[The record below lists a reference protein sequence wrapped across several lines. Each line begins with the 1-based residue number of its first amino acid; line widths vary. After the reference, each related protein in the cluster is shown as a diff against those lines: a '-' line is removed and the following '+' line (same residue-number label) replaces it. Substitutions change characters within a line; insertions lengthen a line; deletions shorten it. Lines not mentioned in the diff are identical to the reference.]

1 MSTNQIINQNK
12 NGLIYD
18 IKSKVIMKKIFS
30 HLEENKYL
38 NMIHYNKTLQNILN
52 KDLNDFKNYSRI
64 ELEITLVDK
73 NNSPFC
79 SKLFNQEVY
88 GKYINIYNNQS
99 HYHIQT
105 TDDKTIKVI
114 LDYEINSFSRMF
126 QRCHYIQKINFI
138 RFKRKNIIDMSYM
151 FNECEYLEEIN
162 FTNFITNNVTNMSHM
177 FYGCSS
183 LNELNLNNFNTS
195 NVTNMCDMFN
205 GCSKLNK
212 LNIFNFDT
220 SNVTS
225 MNFMF
230 CGCTRLEEIIIYEFD
245 TSNVKYM
252 NSMFKKCRRLND
264 KKFLYLD
271 TSNTINKKDMF
282 KYCGIKNN

>member
-1 MSTNQIINQNK
+1 MFKNQIINSNK
-12 NGLIYD
+12 NSSISD
-18 IKSKVIMKKIFS
+18 IKSKVILKKIFS

-52 KDLNDFKNYSRI
+52 KDINDFKNYSRI

-73 NNSPFC
+73 NKSPFC
-79 SKLFNQEVY
+79 WNWFNKDEY
-88 GKYINIYNNQS
+88 GKYINFYNNKS
-99 HYHIQT
+99 HYHIQII
-105 TDDKTIKVI
+105 DDKTVTII

-126 QRCHYIQKINFI
+126 QRCHYIKKINFI

-162 FTNFITNNVTNMSHM
+162 FTNFITNNVNNMSHM

-183 LNELNLNNFNTS
+183 LKELNLNNFNTS
-195 NVTNMCDMFN
+195 NVTNMCDMFY
-205 GCSKLNK
+205 GCSTLNK

-220 SNVTS
+220 SKVTS

-230 CGCTRLEEIIIYEFD
+230 YGCTKLEEIIIYEFD

>member
-1 MSTNQIINQNK
+1 MSKTQIINSNK
-12 NGLIYD
+12 NSSISD
-18 IKSKVIMKKIFS
+18 IKSKVILKKIFS
-30 HLEENKYL
+30 HLEENRYL

-52 KDLNDFKNYSRI
+52 KDINDFKNYSRI

-73 NNSPFC
+73 NKSPF
-79 SKLFNQEVY
+79 SWNWFNKDEY
-88 GKYINIYNNQS
+88 GKYINFYNNQS
-99 HYHIQT
+99 HYHIQII
-105 TDDKTIKVI
+105 DDKTIKII

-126 QRCHYIQKINFI
+126 QRCHYIKKINFI

-162 FTNFITNNVTNMSHM
+162 FTNFITNNVNNMSHM

-183 LNELNLNNFNTS
+183 LKELNLNNFNTS
-195 NVTNMCDMFN
+195 NVTNMCDMFY
-205 GCSKLNK
+205 GCSTLNK

-220 SNVTS
+220 SKVTS

-230 CGCTRLEEIIIYEFD
+230 YGCIRLEEIIIYEFD

-252 NSMFKKCRRLND
+252 NYMFMKCRRLND

-271 TSNTINKKDMF
+271 TSNAITKKDMY
-282 KYCGIKNN
+282 KYCGIKKN

>member
-73 NNSPFC
+73 NNSYFSCP
-79 SKLFNQEVY
+79 LFNQDVY

-151 FNECEYLEEIN
+151 FN
-162 FTNFITNNVTNMSHM
+162 
-177 FYGCSS
+177 GCS
-183 LNELNLNNFNTS
+183 E
-195 NVTNMCDMFN
+195 
-205 GCSKLNK
+205 LNK

-230 CGCTRLEEIIIYEFD
+230 CGCTRLEEIIIYEFK
-245 TSNVKYM
+245 NKLYKY
-252 NSMFKKCRRLND
+252 LNHNQI
-264 KKFLYLD
+264 LY
-271 TSNTINKKDMF
+271 NIAINLILIL
-282 KYCGIKNN
+282 IKSI